1 MRASRRRRR
10 RSQGA
15 LYLLAP
21 ALGTQASQAGPQQH
35 SCAVLC
41 CHTVL
46 TVLIDDPPADRGFA
60 AAAASGLALQPVTPA
75 VHGRGMLLKHL
86 RCLSLGKR
94 VSNHGR
100 GQKPTP
106 LQHIGRPLR
115 TL

>member
-1 MRASRRRRR
+1 
-10 RSQGA
+10 
-15 LYLLAP
+15 
-21 ALGTQASQAGPQQH
+21 
-35 SCAVLC
+35 
-41 CHTVL
+41 
-46 TVLIDDPPADRGFA
+46 
-60 AAAASGLALQPVTPA
+60 
-75 VHGRGMLLKHL
+75 MLLKHL